1 MLYVG
6 EAGSLKKQHASQV
19 AGFAAVTIA
28 GAALIGWW
36 TGFPLLSSWGSG
48 FAAVKPVT
56 ALCLAALGLALVY
69 PGKNSRFALVFGL
82 AVAAGA
88 ALDLGQDLLGFDFGI
103 NRWLAPRATV
113 PVNGEAS
120 FRMITGTKLAIA
132 LAGGSLA
139 LSRFEGHHFTATMLG
154 GLAGVIAMFGLLGSL
169 TSIRTLYGLAS
180 IRPPALPTAVGLV
193 CVAGAII
200 LRVGTMPALRKPRP
214 LSHLLIMLGGAI
226 IALLLLFGFN
236 VAVSVADTQLDQVRN
251 ELMSEARTL
260 SAEIDREIIG
270 EIERLQALAGSPAL
284 REGDF
289 AEFQRQAEASLALRQ
304 SGNVMLID
312 RDMRQLVNTWVPF
325 GTPLSKAAVP
335 EAIERALTTGKPQV
349 TGLFMGSVV
358 KQLLFG
364 ITLPVEVDGEGR
376 YALARSPNP
385 RILERIVA
393 PHELPAGWQAVV
405 SDGAHRIIAW
415 SEHEDAFLGKELS
428 PAQWARRGPGSVF
441 EFIDPEGRPSLQAD
455 AWSEL
460 TGWQTAVWAPK
471 AVLEAPVRALWWTI
485 GFATLLAFTL
495 VVALALWL
503 GRIIARSVGQAARA
517 AIALG
522 EGAPLVLSGTPVA
535 EVDTLMAELRR
546 TAARRQT
553 AEGLLRDSE
562 RQLRL
567 VADNAPVAIAHCD
580 AEARY
585 KFVNKHYAKRW
596 GLTPE
601 QMVGKRVLEVV
612 GEKAWATFEPFY
624 RDCLSG
630 NALEFELEVDLPYP
644 ASERQFVLCC
654 YEPEWRD
661 GKVVGLIAAITNIT
675 RLKRAEAALRESE
688 ATFRAMFDV
697 SSVGKIEVEPGSS
710 RFLRANAA
718 MCKFLGYSEEE
729 LLARTLLEITH
740 PEDRDR
746 SRELGRRLDTGE
758 SDVFDIEKRYIRKDG
773 NAVWARV
780 TVNVVR
786 DAFGRPL
793 RNTAVIQDLNAR
805 KQAEQA
811 MQASK
816 DRLQL
821 AMDTARLGWWQYDPL
836 HRVFSGDTRSKEIF
850 NVAEDEATLE
860 EIIKLVHPDDVERV
874 LTALEAWLDPVNPN
888 RSATEFRIRRGHGEV
903 RWVETLGLAY
913 FEGVGREQRTV
924 SVVGIV
930 ADITE
935 RKRREEERR
944 EREEKVHLLMREVNH
959 RAKNMLSVVHA
970 IARQTATKNPEDF
983 IERFSERI
991 QALSANQDLLVQN
1004 EWNGVEI
1011 EDLVR
1016 AQLAHL
1022 ADLIGSR
1029 IAVHGTKL
1037 RLKAACAQAIGL
1049 VLHELATNAGKYGAL
1064 SMATGRIDV
1073 CWGTDGDTFTMSWI
1087 ESDGPPACAP
1097 KRRGFGTVVMEAMA
1111 EHSVDGTVDLDYAP
1125 SGVTWRLTCPAANA
1139 LEPQECQEFSRRG
1152 NSD

>member
-6 EAGSLKKQHASQV
+6 QAGSLKRQHASEV
-19 AGFAAVTIA
+19 AGFTAVAIST
-28 GAALIGWW
+28 AALIGWW
-36 TGFPLLSSWGSG
+36 AGSPLLSSWGSG
-48 FAAVKPVT
+48 FAAMKPAT
-56 ALCLAALGLALVY
+56 ALYLAALGAALVY
-69 PGKNSRFALVFGL
+69 SGKNSSFAVAIGL

-88 ALDLGQDLLGFDFGI
+88 AFDLGQDLLGIDY
-103 NRWLAPRATV
+103 WLAPRDTV
-113 PVNGEAS
+113 PVNGAGS

-132 LAGGSLA
+132 LAGVSLA
-139 LSRFEGHHFTATMLG
+139 LSRFEGHRFMATVLG
-154 GLAGVIAMFGLLGSL
+154 GLAGVIAIFGLLGYL
-169 TSIRTLYGLAS
+169 TSIHTLYGLAS
-180 IRPPALPTAVGLV
+180 VRPPALPTSVGLL
-193 CVAGAII
+193 CVAGALL
-200 LRVGTMPALRKPRP
+200 LRIGSMPIFRKPRP
-214 LSHLLIMLGGAI
+214 LWHLLIMLGGAI
-226 IALLLLFGFN
+226 IAPLLLFGFN
-236 VAVSVADTQLDQVRN
+236 VAVSVADTQLNQVRN

-260 SAEIDREIIG
+260 SAEVDREIVG
-270 EIERLQALAGSPAL
+270 EIERLQALATSPSL
-284 REGDF
+284 REGNF

-325 GTPLSKAAVP
+325 GTPLSKPAVP
-335 EAIERALTTGKPQV
+335 EAIERALATGKPQV

-364 ITLPVEVDGEGR
+364 ITLPVEIDGERR
-376 YALARSPNP
+376 YAVARSPNP
-385 RILERIVA
+385 QALERLVA
-393 PHELPAGWQAVV
+393 AHELPAGWQAMV
-405 SDGAHRIIAW
+405 SDGAHHIIAW
-415 SEHEDAFLGKELS
+415 SEHEDVFLGKEVS
-428 PAQWARRGPGSVF
+428 PAQWPRGKPGGVF
-441 EFIDPEGRPSLQAD
+441 EFIDSERRPSLQAD

-471 AVLEAPVRALWWTI
+471 ALLEAPVRALWWTI
-485 GFATLLAFTL
+485 GFATLLAFAL

-503 GRIIARSVGQAARA
+503 SRIIARSVGQAARA

-522 EGAPLVLSGTPVA
+522 EGAPLVLSGTPIA
-535 EVDTLMAELRR
+535 EVDTLLAELRR

-567 VADNAPVAIAHCD
+567 ITDNAPVAIARCD

-585 KFVNKHYAKRW
+585 KFVNRHYAERW

-601 QMVGKRVLEVV
+601 QMVGKRIPEVV
-612 GEKAWATFEPFY
+612 GEKAWATFEPFF
-624 RDCLSG
+624 RECLSG
-630 NALEFELEVDLPYP
+630 KALEFELAVDLPHRAGEP
-644 ASERQFVLCC
+644 QFAHCC

-661 GKVVGLIAAITNIT
+661 GKIVGLIAAITDIT

-688 ATFRAMFDV
+688 ATFRAMFDA

-710 RFLRANAA
+710 RFLRVNAA

-740 PEDRDR
+740 PEDRDH
-746 SRELGRRLDTGE
+746 SREVGRRLDTGE

-773 NAVWARV
+773 SAVWARA
-780 TVNVVR
+780 TVNVIR
-786 DAFGRPL
+786 DASGRPL

-821 AMDTARLGWWQYDPL
+821 AMDAARLGWWQYDPL

-850 NVAEDEATLE
+850 SFAKNEATLE
-860 EIIKLVHPDDVERV
+860 EIIKLVHPDDMERV
-874 LTALEAWLDPVNPN
+874 LAALEARLDPVNPN
-888 RSATEFRIRRGHGEV
+888 RTATEFRLRGGHGEV

-913 FEGVGREQRTV
+913 FEGAGSEQRAV
-924 SVVGIV
+924 SVVGTA

-935 RKRREEERR
+935 RKQREEERR

-983 IERFSERI
+983 IERFSKRI
-991 QALSANQDLLVQN
+991 QALSASQDLLVRN

-1029 IAVHGTKL
+1029 IAVHGPKL
-1037 RLKAACAQAIGL
+1037 RLKAASAQAIGL

-1064 SMATGRIDV
+1064 SMDTGRVEV
-1073 CWGTDGDTFTMSWI
+1073 CWGTNGDTFTMSWI
-1087 ESDGPPACAP
+1087 ERDGPPAYAP
-1097 KRRGFGTVVMEAMA
+1097 KRRGFGTMVIEAMA

-1125 SGVTWRLTCPAANA
+1125 SGVTWRLTCPEANA
-1139 LEPQECQEFSRRG
+1139 LEPRDGRRG
-1152 NSD
+1152 KSD